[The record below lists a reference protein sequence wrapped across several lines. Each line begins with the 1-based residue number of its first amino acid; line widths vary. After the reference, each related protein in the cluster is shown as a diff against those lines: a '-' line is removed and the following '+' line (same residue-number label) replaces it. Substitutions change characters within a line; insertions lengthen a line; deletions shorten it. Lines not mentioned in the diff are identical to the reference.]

1 MTTFT
6 QVQNLGPKCIT
17 IALDGA
23 VTNLGTNPDVWTSDV
38 CRSNTNV
45 ADVEIGPSTQIVMS
59 GARWSTQ
66 AFSINV
72 TSNAKIVPPMN
83 GRFPDVS
90 PRVVYAD
97 VETGV
102 ITVGSDVPP
111 PGFDA
116 GGGGGSGSGGG
127 GDAGGG
133 SSGGD
138 AGGGGGGSGAGGGGS
153 GGGGSGAGGGG
164 SGGGG
169 SGAGGG
175 GDAGGDANGGSG
187 GGSGGGGDA
196 VFQSIESGSCLKI
209 VIDAS
214 TWYDVGCAG
223 AGKQDALA
231 LTIRPDTVLAVYQVT
246 PWAGTEGFYVRT
258 KTNTT
263 QRYALRTSK
272 GDVANYVQVAA
283 NVADGTLALTLEN
296 DAPATPPSG
305 GDGGGS
311 TPGADPNGGSGVKP
325 QPQPSGVSSWSKSK
339 QVGVF

>member
-1 MTTFT
+1 
-6 QVQNLGPKCIT
+6 
-17 IALDGA
+17 
-23 VTNLGTNPDVWTSDV
+23 
-38 CRSNTNV
+38 
-45 ADVEIGPSTQIVMS
+45 MS

-196 VFQSIESGSCLKI
+196 VFKSIESGSCLKI

-339 QVGVF
+339 QVGVFCGIAAAAVVVATVIAVSVVLTRKKSRARGVSRTKP